1 MKKPDEKKN
10 KKLRLSS
17 SWNRF
22 VTLDSRVL
30 NAVRSADM
38 KQAREVRSVRPAE
51 NEAALQAALGS
62 YKWHITLRNIGYHLG
77 VSAIFSALLS
87 LAFEVASTSKDS
99 ATFKMALKAPVPY
112 LMLFAIFAA
121 ISGVGLYLIVARVD
135 PATTFSRHVR
145 ELERVSRADTNGL
158 NRASTTLI
166 MQVSGKAARALF
178 RLLTQRTI
186 NVGVRPDFADEIA
199 RISESILL
207 ATPTGPGASYRGQ
220 EAEID
225 EYVRFLREVVALVV
239 LDRMDLLPYL
249 RTAKRMKML
258 LATDATES
266 RALREYLQPFHGD
279 TSLRVLRQDVL
290 PLLTLAIAL
299 AALIVSFAKP

>member
-1 MKKPDEKKN
+1 M
-10 KKLRLSS
+10 
-17 SWNRF
+17 
-22 VTLDSRVL
+22 
-30 NAVRSADM
+30 
-38 KQAREVRSVRPAE
+38 RPPE

-62 YKWHITLRNIGYHLG
+62 YKWHIALRNIGYHLV
-77 VSAIFSALLS
+77 VSAIFSVLLS
-87 LAFEVASTSKDS
+87 LAFEVASTSEDFS
-99 ATFKMALKAPVPY
+99 NATFRMSVKAPVPY

-145 ELERVSRADTNGL
+145 ELERVSRPDTNGL

-207 ATPTGPGASYRGQ
+207 ATPAGPGASYRGQ

-249 RTAKRMKML
+249 RTEKRTKVL
-258 LATDATES
+258 LAPDATES

-299 AALIVSFAKP
+299 AALIVSLAKP